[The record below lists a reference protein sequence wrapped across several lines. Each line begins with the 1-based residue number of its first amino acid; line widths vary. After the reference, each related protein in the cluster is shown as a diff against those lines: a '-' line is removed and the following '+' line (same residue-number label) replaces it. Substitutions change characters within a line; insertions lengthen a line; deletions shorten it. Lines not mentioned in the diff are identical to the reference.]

1 MNTASNDIWQY
12 LKACKK
18 PIVLYGMGNG
28 ADKIIAMLNELSIPI
43 SGLFAT
49 DGFVRDKYF
58 HGLKLTSYSELKQK
72 YGSMTVLLC
81 FGTARPEVLE
91 NVRRIA
97 AEQELLVPDVP
108 VCGNE
113 LFNLSYAAANRKELL
128 WVYNRLADEASRQ
141 AFENVIRFKLSGKP
155 EYLYRAEVE
164 ADEPESSFLIFKKG
178 ESYLDLGAYNGD
190 TVLEFAKKV
199 PDYSEITALE
209 PNPKSFERLKANT
222 AELNGVTLINACA
235 TDKCGVAEFSAH
247 NGRGGSLGRGIS
259 VETVTVDAL
268 NKAFTFIKADVEGT
282 EAEVIR
288 GAAATVSANRP
299 KLQIAC
305 YHRAEDLIKIPR
317 AVFDI
322 RNDYRLY
329 LRHFSG
335 LPAWDM
341 YYYFV

>member
-1 MNTASNDIWQY
+1 MSLKDENIWEY
-12 LKACKK
+12 LKTCEK

-28 ADKIIAMLNELSIPI
+28 ADKVMAVLNGLGIKVA
-43 SGLFAT
+43 GLFAT

-91 NVRRIA
+91 NIRRIA
-97 AEQELLVPDVP
+97 AEQELLMPDVP

-113 LFNLSYAAANRKELL
+113 LFNSSYAADNRKELL
-128 WVYNRLADEASRQ
+128 WVYNRLADEISRRT
-141 AFENVIRFKLSGKP
+141 FENVIRFKLSGNP
-155 EYLYRAEVE
+155 EYLYCAEVE

-190 TVLEFAKKV
+190 TVLKFAKAV

-209 PNPKSFERLKANT
+209 PNPKSFERLRANT
-222 AELNGVTLINACA
+222 ADLKGIRLINACA
-235 TDKCGVAEFSAH
+235 ADKCGVAEFSVH
-247 NGRGGSLGRGIS
+247 NGRVGSLGHGIS
-259 VETVTVDAL
+259 VKTATVDSL
-268 NKAFTFIKADVEGT
+268 NKVFTFIKADVEGA
-282 EAEVIR
+282 EASVIR

-317 AVFDI
+317 SVLDI
-322 RNDYRLY
+322 RDDYRLY
-329 LRHFSG
+329 MRHFSG